1 MKRGKKYVNVAK
13 LVDEKKQYSIAE
25 ASALVKKTSTVKFD
39 ATVDLS
45 IKLNVDTKLAD
56 QMIRGTIVL
65 PHGNGKSKKV
75 LALTNG
81 KQEDAKS
88 AGADYVGAKD
98 MIEKI
103 SKENWFDYDVIVA
116 TPDMMPEIGKIG
128 RLLGPKGLMPNPKSG
143 TVSMDI
149 KKAIK
154 EIKAGKV
161 EYRVDKDGNIN
172 LSVARVSFDEKKI
185 TENLQALCDAIV
197 RSRPVSVKG
206 KYITNAAIHT
216 TMGPSIHITF
226 EGRDL

>member
-75 LALTNG
+75 LALTNA

-128 RLLGPKGLMPNPKSG
+128 RLLGPKGLMPIPKSG
-143 TVSMDI
+143 TVAVDI
-149 KKAIK
+149 KKAIN

-172 LSVARVSFDEKKI
+172 LSVARASFDEKKI
-185 TENLQALCDAIV
+185 SENLQALCDAIV
-197 RSRPVSVKG
+197 RSRPASVKG
-206 KYITNAAIHT
+206 KYIANAAIHT